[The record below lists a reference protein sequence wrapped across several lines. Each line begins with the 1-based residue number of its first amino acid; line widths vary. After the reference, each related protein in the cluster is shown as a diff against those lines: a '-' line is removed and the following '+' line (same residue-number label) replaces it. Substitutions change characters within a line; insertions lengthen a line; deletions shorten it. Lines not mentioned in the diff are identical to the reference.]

1 VQFLDSFTRFSGIGL
16 LAILAVLAVR
26 EIHTWRSARYL
37 LAACVSLI
45 ALFLTMAP
53 QALGL
58 SVTAQSISGI
68 LAIPH
73 LICVW
78 LFALSLFEQDFKI
91 QPWHWLVGS
100 IYCAPLL
107 WIELNGVAAVATAT
121 PWVLHMATIFSLA
134 LMGHLVFATLRGR
147 TNDLLE
153 KRRSARIYFVLVVVF
168 VAVVTA
174 LADPL
179 TINRADIDR
188 GTIKTLAIWPAIVWG
203 CLWMFAIDRNAIHFR
218 FRTDPVAIPDERD
231 SELLQ
236 KLGKLMGEQA
246 AFKDPDLTIVT
257 LASRLAVTQ
266 HRLRKLINQT
276 LGYQNFNEYLNYYR
290 VNAVTAAFEDPKL
303 NHLPILTIAMD
314 SGFKSLSPFN
324 KVFRGIFE
332 MTPSEYRR
340 QIRDHGKLCAREQ
353 KGEQLRHL

>member
-1 VQFLDSFTRFSGIGL
+1 VQFLDSLVRFSGIGL

-26 EIHTWRSARYL
+26 EIRVWQSARYL
-37 LAACVSLI
+37 LAACLSLI

-53 QALGL
+53 SALGL
-58 SVTAQSISGI
+58 PDVVQSSAGM
-68 LAIPH
+68 LAVPH

-78 LFALSLFEQDFKI
+78 LFALSLFEQDFKME
-91 QPWHWLVGS
+91 PWHWLVGA
-100 IYCAPLL
+100 IYCAPLF
-107 WIELNGVAAVATAT
+107 WIELNGTGPVAATT
-121 PWVLHMATIFSLA
+121 PWVLHMATAFSLA

-147 TNDLLE
+147 TDDLME
-153 KRRSARIYFVLVVVF
+153 KRRSARVYFVLVVVF

-174 LADPL
+174 LADPV
-179 TINRADIDR
+179 TIDRADIDR
-188 GTIKTLAIWPAIVWG
+188 GTIKTLAIWPAIIWG

-218 FRTDPVAIPDERD
+218 LRADPPEISNERD

-236 KLGKLMGEQA
+236 KLEAVMTEA
-246 AFKDPDLTIVT
+246 YTDPELTIVT

-276 LGYQNFNEYLNYYR
+276 LGYQNFNEYLNHYR
-290 VNAVTAAFEDPKL
+290 INAVKAAFADPKL
-303 NHLPILTIAMD
+303 NHVPILTIAMD

-324 KVFRGIFE
+324 KAFRSILE

-340 QIRDHGKLCAREQ
+340 QHRDGGASSDLSKRA
-353 KGEQLRHL
+353 